1 MLEYN
6 FEGKNIFNPLEN
18 RMQEVIDTFVSF
30 YGEEYRE
37 RVTDKLTKNK
47 TYFLGQ
53 EESNSIENSIN
64 RLFKERVDDLSQ
76 KFTNSINFELTGY
89 YKPSDVT
96 FALMN
101 LDNSMYEKNNYPL
114 HVLMTELGFVKPRCS
129 NKEINLIK
137 NDEELFQ
144 GILNIIFSLKQK
156 WESKFQNEYDNLIKQ
171 KDALLIDMSPFC
183 QRSDNFDYF
192 GKFKSI
198 IDKYA
203 IKHGFNINDDIK
215 LDDNTLLAIENYLVL
230 YKHPL
235 AKTIV
240 TESLKNNF
248 KNYFNYLGLNN
259 KYDTFEQYSQDEQ
272 LEAFLKDETLE
283 KDILNLKIEQRKS
296 QFKNNIF
303 YKDYI
308 ELLKQEGEISNINK
322 LALNAIHYIFD
333 NFSVAYVQSIVKED
347 DCYSISILPQALALN
362 DHVLFHELI
371 HVIESDFNRSDD
383 NELSYKV
390 GFSSTL
396 YKENYQELD
405 EDAILKL
412 RDEENEDLHDEETD
426 ENKQVEYSKISF
438 LNEVVTDY
446 ISGKVYE
453 NWKKS
458 SHSPI
463 GFLLNKE
470 DSTYSVAFPLLSK
483 FFDENLDTIIKCR
496 MSQDADAFRK
506 MIGEEYY
513 RKLYNATFAYGEIVC
528 KYPLILRD
536 ISKKT
541 NLDLD
546 NLHDCFKYDCE
557 WTNDEQKIVDAYSS
571 INEISKVIELRK
583 EFDSNQKPKKNKKKN
598 NNLDREI

>member
-37 RVTDKLTKNK
+37 RVNTRLSKSKVF
-47 TYFLGQ
+47 FLGQ
-53 EESNSIENSIN
+53 KDDCSIQTAIHN
-64 RLFKERVDDLSQ
+64 LFKERTRNLSKRFASSTKIKFAGFYSPDD
-76 KFTNSINFELTGY
+76 F
-89 YKPSDVT
+89 V
-96 FALMN
+96 FALEN
-101 LDNSMYEKNNYPL
+101 LDNSLYKENNYPL
-114 HVLMTELGFVKPRCS
+114 RILLTELGFVKVNCS
-129 NKEINLIK
+129 YDEIKNIK
-137 NDEELFQ
+137 NDNDLFQ
-144 GILNIIFSLKQK
+144 GISKAISSLKQK
-156 WESKFQNEYDNLIKQ
+156 WESEFKNDYQNLKEQENFLLKDTEALFQDSQ
-171 KDALLIDMSPFC
+171 K
-183 QRSDNFDYF
+183 FDYYQQL
-192 GKFKSI
+192 KSI
-198 IDKYA
+198 LDEYA
-203 IKHGFNINDDIK
+203 KKHGFNINDDISIDK
-215 LDDNTLLAIENYLVL
+215 NTLLTVEMLLVL
-230 YKHPL
+230 YKQPF
-235 AKTIV
+235 AKTIISK
-240 TESLKNNF
+240 SLKADF
-248 KNYFNYLGLNN
+248 KKYFDYLGLEN
-259 KYDTFEQYSQDEQ
+259 KYNSFNQYIHDKK
-272 LEAFLKDETLE
+272 LNTFLKDENLK
-283 KDILNLKIEQRKS
+283 KDIRDMKIEQKKS
-296 QFKNNIF
+296 KFTNNIF
-303 YKDYI
+303 YQDFV
-308 ELLKQEGEISNINK
+308 ENLKKEGKISNINNVV
-322 LALNAIHYIFD
+322 LNAIDFIVD
-333 NFSVAYVQSIVKED
+333 NFSVAYMHPLIKKDEYNTM
-347 DCYSISILPQALALN
+347 CILPQALALN

-412 RDEENEDLHDEETD
+412 RDEENEDLHDEETVD
-426 ENKQVEYSKISF
+426 NKQVEYNKISF

-513 RKLYNATFAYGEIVC
+513 RKLYNATFSYGEIVC
-528 KYPLILRD
+528 QYPLILRD

-571 INEISKVIELRK
+571 INEISKVIALRK
-583 EFDSNQKPKKNKKKN
+583 KFDSNQKPKKNKKKN